1 MKRTELFFPF
11 EPIPKGR
18 PRMTRRGRAY
28 TPKKTHDYEKLIR
41 DYYRENTTDYYD
53 CAIRV
58 SLIFYMPIPKSISKK
73 KRALMESGEIKCT
86 IHKDIDNLSK
96 SILDGCLGVAYKD
109 DCLITRLTAT
119 KRYAT
124 DNNVGT
130 FMEISEDVN

>member
-28 TPKKTHDYEKLIR
+28 TPSKTQDYERLIR
-41 DYYRENTTDYYD
+41 DYYKNSTTDYYD

-58 SLIFYMPIPKSISKK
+58 NLVFYMPIPKSTSKK

-86 IHKDIDNLSK
+86 THTGDVDNLAK
-96 SILDGCLGVAYKD
+96 AILDSLNGVAYED
-109 DCLITRLTAT
+109 DSLVTSLHIR
-119 KRYAT
+119 KRYGSSAGT
-124 DNNVGT
+124 DMVIT
-130 FMEISEDVN
+130 EDLE